1 MAWKAEVY
9 RLMDQSGTRD
19 GMTRKHLWQER
30 KAIRDPLGI
39 EPTASFTVALQQN
52 LRALR

>member
-19 GMTRKHLWQER
+19 GMTRKHLWKER
-30 KAIRDPLGI
+30 KAIWDLLGI
-39 EPTASFTVALQQN
+39 EPTASLMVAVQHHLWALQ
-52 LRALR
+52 